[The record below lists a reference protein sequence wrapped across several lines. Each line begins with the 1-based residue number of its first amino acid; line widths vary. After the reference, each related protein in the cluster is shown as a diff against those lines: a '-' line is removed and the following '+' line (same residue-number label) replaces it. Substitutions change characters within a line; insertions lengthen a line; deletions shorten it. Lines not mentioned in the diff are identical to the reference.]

1 MNGYTIQILK
11 DVISVIEAM
20 KQIGEYALEKENK
33 ALTDFISILVEN
45 PASNETY
52 KHVFCI
58 KLIYD
63 QDFKFNGIEH
73 QEYSKE
79 KITKYLYKRGSSNG
93 PDITPTAR
101 VTEIEKTFTNKT
113 HMIFFE

>member
-1 MNGYTIQILK
+1 
-11 DVISVIEAM
+11 M
-20 KQIGEYALEKENK
+20 KEIGEYALEKENK
-33 ALTDFISILVEN
+33 DLNDFVSILVEN

-58 KLIYD
+58 KLVSC
-63 QDFKFNGIEH
+63 QNSFEFKEIEH

-79 KITKYLYKRGSSNG
+79 KIVKYLYKRGSSNG

-101 VTEIEKTFTNKT
+101 VTEIKKNLL
-113 HMIFFE
+113 